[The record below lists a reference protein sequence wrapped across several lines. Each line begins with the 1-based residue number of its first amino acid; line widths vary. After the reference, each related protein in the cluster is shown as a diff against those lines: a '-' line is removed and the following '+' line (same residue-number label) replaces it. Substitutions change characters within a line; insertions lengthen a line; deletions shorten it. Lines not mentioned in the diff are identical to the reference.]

1 MRDRVKMWANR
12 GENAFACVCEQNFQA
27 WLHLC
32 NFRRVSGQAESTS
45 MVAPVLLQKEHV
57 QWWGIPAPSKRLAG
71 ARGVG
76 GRVSHGVE
84 IDPDRSS
91 SFSKGEEKRRGQA
104 LGKQACTFFDQ

>member
-1 MRDRVKMWANR
+1 MWANR

-32 NFRRVSGQAESTS
+32 NFRRVSGRAESTS

-71 ARGVG
+71 A
-76 GRVSHGVE
+76 S
-84 IDPDRSS
+84 DPDRSS
-91 SFSKGEEKRRGQA
+91 SFSKGEEKGRGQA